1 MFKKLKLRRKN
12 IFRCAV
18 KFKSRLQRFVSD
30 VRTVPYTG
38 KLRILI
44 KSISVLYE
52 KYFVSTEHSTTLG
65 NNIFVYADYEKD
77 TIWKSNMTHK
87 TLDMDIL
94 LFSKFYVC
102 RFGHPFMISR
112 YTRWRMSFE
121 VLNICNCKS
130 LNLIIYLTV
139 NCQLKLYFVQL
150 CVRVVELRH
159 RFIDMYRDRV

>member
-1 MFKKLKLRRKN
+1 MQKKKILLIPFCVTSTNRIICKYILHSFVIMFKKLKLRRKN

-52 KYFVSTEHSTTLG
+52 KCFVSTEHSTTLG

-112 YTRWRMSFE
+112 YTR
-121 VLNICNCKS
+121 
-130 LNLIIYLTV
+130 
-139 NCQLKLYFVQL
+139 
-150 CVRVVELRH
+150 
-159 RFIDMYRDRV
+159 